1 MVHHTFLEKPLAIAR
16 RRLKPTAIYRQPYG
30 LSSRKIAFFSCFY
43 VIQPERL
50 PINSHGLQ
58 PVVRCFPK
66 FCDEPKLFAHIFC
79 NADSHII
86 QAKKLLQ
93 TGLYFW

>member
-1 MVHHTFLEKPLAIAR
+1 MLGFKNILVHHTFLEKPLAIAR

-66 FCDEPKLFAHIFC
+66 FCDEPEI
-79 NADSHII
+79 
-86 QAKKLLQ
+86 
-93 TGLYFW
+93 